1 MGGGG
6 RLVWIFIL
14 LLLVGAA
21 YVADDSTGSVP
32 LPEAEPRPVQE
43 DFHGM
48 KVVDKYRWVE
58 DGNNPETQKWVAEEM
73 SYTRGVLDPLPGR
86 EAIHKRL
93 TELLSI
99 GSIGVPEIGGKYYFY
114 TRREV
119 MQNQPVLYVREGGD
133 GKDRVLVDA
142 NQLGAAGTIAL
153 DWFEPS
159 EPAKYLAHRTSPV
172 RSGCRTLP
180 M

>member
-32 LPEAEPRPVQE
+32 LPKAEPRPVQE

-48 KVVDKYRWVE
+48 KVVDKYRWLE

-73 SYTRGVLDPLPGR
+73 SYTRGALDPLPGR
-86 EAIHKRL
+86 EASQQRL
-93 TELLSI
+93 TQLLSM
-99 GSIGVPEIGGKYYFY
+99 GRHGGAEVCGGYYVYTARWGVQR
-114 TRREV
+114 TRRADV
-119 MQNQPVLYVREGGD
+119 
-133 GKDRVLVDA
+133 
-142 NQLGAAGTIAL
+142 
-153 DWFEPS
+153 
-159 EPAKYLAHRTSPV
+159 
-172 RSGCRTLP
+172 
-180 M
+180 